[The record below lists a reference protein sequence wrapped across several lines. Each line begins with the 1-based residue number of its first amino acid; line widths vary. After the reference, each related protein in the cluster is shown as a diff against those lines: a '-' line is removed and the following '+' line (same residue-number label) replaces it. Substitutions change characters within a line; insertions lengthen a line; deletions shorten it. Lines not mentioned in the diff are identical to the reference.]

1 MTLQQQLAASLR
13 KTLAASWWA
22 VAGSKRSAQ
31 LAGAAGSKVSSASLS
46 AGHPSAYPAA
56 CELAF
61 GIARVEKSTTVS
73 GTADC

>member
-13 KTLAASWWA
+13 KILA
-22 VAGSKRSAQ
+22 KRSAQ
-31 LAGAAGSKVSSASLS
+31 LAGAAGSKFSPASLS
-46 AGHPSAYPAA
+46 AGHSSAYPAD